1 MGNKFAKKSDKKNRA
16 RLAKKMKYK
25 LNAKKNQ
32 SKRVW
37 TSFGIGIDLVCF
49 MSNNESCHL
58 QRLNKFAYQILVS
71 RVLAKKYNVHFPKSA
86 VEHIE
91 TPIFF

>member
-1 MGNKFAKKSDKKNRA
+1 MGNKKSRT
-16 RLAKKMKYK
+16 RLSKKMAIK

-32 SKRVW
+32 SRRVW

-49 MSNNESCHL
+49 LTDNESCHL

-71 RVLAKKYNVHFPKSA
+71 RVLAKKFNVHFPKSG
-86 VEHIE
+86 VEHSE
-91 TPIFF
+91 NPIFFSHPLE

>member
-1 MGNKFAKKSDKKNRA
+1 MGNKKITT
-16 RLAKKMKYK
+16 RLSKKMTLK

-32 SKRVW
+32 SRRVW

-49 MSNNESCHL
+49 LTDNESCHL

-71 RVLAKKYNVHFPKSA
+71 RVLAKKFNVHFLKSA